1 MPGKRKI
8 SLGQE
13 GEGLLLQYCGRI
25 LIVDDDGGFRALVA
39 TLLAEAGLGEAVEAA
54 TGRDALAAMR
64 EERPAL
70 VLLDVR
76 LPDISGFQ
84 VCRTLRDEL
93 GEDLPVIFV
102 SGERVEPAD
111 RAVGLLVGADDYV
124 VKPVDPDE
132 LLARMRRAITRSC
145 HELPA
150 AATPR
155 AFELT
160 AREQEILERF
170 AEGQSQAEIAEALVI
185 SPKTVASHAQRI
197 LAKLGVHS
205 RAQAVAAAYRLGLIG
220 TVRS

>member
-132 LLARMRRAITRSC
+132 LLARMRRAITRSR
-145 HELPA
+145 HEPPG

-160 AREQEILERF
+160 AREHEILERF

>member
-132 LLARMRRAITRSC
+132 LLARMRRAITRSR

>member
-1 MPGKRKI
+1 M
-8 SLGQE
+8 
-13 GEGLLLQYCGRI
+13 LQHCGRI

-39 TLLAEAGLGEAVEAA
+39 TLLTDAGLGEAVEAA
-54 TGRDALAAMR
+54 TGSEALAALR

-70 VLLDVR
+70 VLLDVL

-84 VCRTLRDEL
+84 VCRTLRDEF

-111 RAVGLLVGADDYV
+111 RAIGLLVGADDYL

-132 LLARMRRAITRSC
+132 LLARIRRAITRSR
-145 HELPA
+145 HEPPA
-150 AATPR
+150 ATTARPLD
-155 AFELT
+155 LT
-160 AREQEILERF
+160 AREHEILERL
-170 AEGQSQAEIAEALVI
+170 AQGQAPAEIAAALVI

-205 RAQAVAAAYRLGLIG
+205 RAQAVAAAYQLGIIG
-220 TVRS
+220 AGVGLAVEDDLVAGR